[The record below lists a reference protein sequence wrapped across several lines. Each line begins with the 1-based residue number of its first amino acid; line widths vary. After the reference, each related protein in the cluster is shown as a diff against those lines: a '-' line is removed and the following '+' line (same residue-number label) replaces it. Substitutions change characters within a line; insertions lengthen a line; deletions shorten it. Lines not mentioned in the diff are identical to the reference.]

1 MPDRGRHHVQPLV
14 PTRMDVTIEG
24 RIGQAELA
32 LLVEHVRGL
41 VNAGQADVVCDV
53 VHTRESDLGTVATLA
68 RLQLVAHRGGGAISL
83 ANASAD
89 LHGLLDLVGLC
100 AVIGACRGDLGG
112 EPGGQAEHREEAR
125 GVEEEGDAA
134 DSVT

>member
-1 MPDRGRHHVQPLV
+1 MPDRGRLHVQPLV
-14 PTRMDVTIEG
+14 PSRMDITIEG

-32 LLVEHVRGL
+32 RLVEHVRGF

-53 VHTRESDLGTVATLA
+53 VHVRESDLGTVAALA
-68 RLQLVAHRGGGAISL
+68 RLQLVAHRRGGAISL
-83 ANASAD
+83 ANASAE

-100 AVIGACRGDLGG
+100 AVLGACRGDLDV
-112 EPGGQAEHREEAR
+112 EPERQAEHREETR

-134 DSVT
+134 DPVI